1 MNKGFAVLLN
11 SFQLVNRNVNPV
23 ILKNGDG
30 KNSLFVI
37 QGTITFP
44 QSRLSSHN
52 EKKMKF
58 FFSIPSKPLMGKY
71 DCTLNDE

>member
-37 QGTITFP
+37 QGTIIFLH
-44 QSRLSSHN
+44 SRLSSHS
-52 EKKMKF
+52 EKNF
-58 FFSIPSKPLMGKY
+58 PIRGFAAHGEIFLHYS
-71 DCTLNDE
+71 C

>member
-23 ILKNGDG
+23 SLKNGDG

-37 QGTITFP
+37 QGTII
-44 QSRLSSHN
+44 
-52 EKKMKF
+52 
-58 FFSIPSKPLMGKY
+58 FSIRGLAVIVKKNFPIRGSAAHGEICLHY
-71 DCTLNDE
+71 SC